1 MAVNKTISMWL
12 HSLHDNREE
21 NTYRM
26 CVCTHRHIHTHVECN
41 AQFVFF
47 SQTPYENRMYS
58 LKIECGQR
66 YPDESPSAKFISRIN
81 MNCVNTTNGMV
92 SRI

>member
-1 MAVNKTISMWL
+1 MSYYNQSLITVTVGETQL
-12 HSLHDNREE
+12 HVYSSTLYYKIKATQYNIFSL
-21 NTYRM
+21 
-26 CVCTHRHIHTHVECN
+26 
-41 AQFVFF
+41 
-47 SQTPYENRMYS
+47 QTPYENRMYS

-92 SRI
+92 SRT